1 VIMSEPNEQSA
12 ERAAVGGAPRIAIV
26 HERLTEIAGS
36 ELVTEQLACE
46 WPTAPIHIP
55 IVDPR
60 SRISFADRVETGW
73 LSTAY
78 RMLAYRSYA
87 PLLPLVPSWL
97 RQRNFGAADA
107 VIISH
112 HAFAIAAAQ
121 AAGTRPTIAYV
132 HSPARWAWD
141 AKMREAEA
149 DSVPGRMALD
159 VLSRLAIKS
168 ELQSCGKLT
177 TIVANSSAVAERIA
191 RHWGREATVVH
202 PPVDTEFYTP
212 DASEPVEDFFLLA
225 GRLVPYK
232 RPDIAIKAAIAAKV
246 KLVVAGGSRKINYY
260 KRIADGTDVTFLGW
274 VSDDALRS
282 LQRRALACL
291 LPGEEDFGIV
301 PVEAM
306 ACGTPVVA
314 VGVGGVCDSVID
326 GVTGILV
333 NGDDDSSV
341 TSAFAKALADFD
353 RSSFDSAQIRRHAEG
368 FSRAEFRRRIGLVVS
383 QTLAAHRGS

>member
-1 VIMSEPNEQSA
+1 MSMPDERSA
-12 ERAAVGGAPRIAIV
+12 DARIAIV

-36 ELVTEQLACE
+36 ELVTEQLAYE

-55 IVDPR
+55 IVDR
-60 SRISFADRVETGW
+60 RTRASFADRVETGW

-78 RMLAYRSYA
+78 RGLDYRSYA
-87 PLLPLVPSWL
+87 PLLPLVPAWL
-97 RQRNFGAADA
+97 RRRDFGAADA
-107 VIISH
+107 VVISH

-121 AAGTRPTIAYV
+121 AAGPRPTIAYV

-141 AKMREAEA
+141 AKMRESEA
-149 DSVPGRMALD
+149 SSAAGRAALD
-159 VLSRLAIKS
+159 VLSKRAIKN
-168 ELQSCGKLT
+168 ELLSCGKLT

-191 RHWGREATVVH
+191 LHWGREATVVH

-212 DASEPVEDFFLLA
+212 DAGEPVEDFFLLA

-232 RPDIAIKAAIAAKV
+232 RPDIAIKAAIKAKV
-246 KLVVAGGSRKINYY
+246 KLVVAGGGRKINDY
-260 KRIADGTDVTFLGW
+260 KRIADDGDVAFLGR
-274 VSDDALRS
+274 VSDDDLRS

-306 ACGTPVVA
+306 ACGTPVLA

-326 GVTGILV
+326 GQTGVLVTD
-333 NGDDDSSV
+333 GDDAEVIDS
-341 TSAFAKALADFD
+341 FATALAEFD
-353 RSSFDSAQIRRHAEG
+353 RGSFDSALIRQHAEG
-368 FSRAEFRRRIGLVVS
+368 FSRAAFRRRMRTVVD
-383 QTLAAHRGS
+383 QTLTARRKT